1 MLRTNIFDLTVNAF
15 GDLVTEVF
23 TGTDENQKAKL
34 RRVLEHFTK
43 ISNGAIKRKSISENR
58 NIQPKKMRPLVIHD
72 ILPPEMLEKIFKFL
86 NFKEICQ
93 AQLICRKWKGI
104 IENGNLM
111 KKAAGNI
118 LFTKKESRKL

>member
-1 MLRTNIFDLTVNAF
+1 MVRANIFDLTVNAF

-23 TGTDENQKAKL
+23 TGSDENQKATL

-58 NIQPKKMRPLVIHD
+58 NIQPKKMRPSVIHD
-72 ILPPEMLEKIFKFL
+72 QLPHEMLEKILKFL
-86 NFKEICQ
+86 HFKDICQ
-93 AQLICRKWKGI
+93 AQLICKKWKEI

-118 LFTKKESRKL
+118 LFTKKIQGN